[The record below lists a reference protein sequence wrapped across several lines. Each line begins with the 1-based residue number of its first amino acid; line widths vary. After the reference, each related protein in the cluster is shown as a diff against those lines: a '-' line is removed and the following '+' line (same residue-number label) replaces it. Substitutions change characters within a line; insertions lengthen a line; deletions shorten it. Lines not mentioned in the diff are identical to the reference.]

1 MWEKYNVVESG
12 ANPEVGLYGS
22 VAGFG
27 WSHAVFVDFSRHL
40 TTASTESKP

>member
-27 WSHAVFVDFSRHL
+27 WSHAVFVDFSHHL
-40 TTASTESKP
+40 TMASTASQA